1 MSTSHNRPVE
11 AGGLVKRFGTVTA
24 ICDLTLHLDRGEALG
39 LLGPN
44 GAGKTTALALMMGL
58 RAPDAGVVRLFGH
71 PPGSAAARAMMGI
84 TPQAAGFPDQLT
96 PRELLAYA
104 VERRGGSGA
113 PVDDVIAAFGMS
125 RLIDRRIGG
134 FSGGEVRRVALA
146 LAFLDRPGL
155 VFLDEPTAGLD
166 AEAQQAFRATARAY
180 VSEGGALILTSH
192 HWDEIDAVCDRIIM
206 IDQGRKVMDGTLAE
220 IRAQMRVRRIGFAL
234 SETARPPDWL
244 RATRTDGRWR
254 AESNDSDACLRRLV
268 AEDVAFADLIVEPLA
283 LPDIIAR
290 IRSEDRP

>member
-1 MSTSHNRPVE
+1 MNASQHLPVE
-11 AGGLVKRFGTVTA
+11 ASGLVKRFGTVTA
-24 ICDLTLHLDRGEALG
+24 TSDLSLHLDRGEALG

-44 GAGKTTALALMMGL
+44 GAGKTTALAMLMGL
-58 RAPDAGVVRLFGH
+58 RAPDAGTVRLFGH
-71 PPGSAAARAMMGI
+71 APGSAAARAMMGV

-104 VERRGGSGA
+104 AARRGGA
-113 PVDDVIAAFGMS
+113 PVEDVIAAFGLS
-125 RLIDRRIGG
+125 RLIDRRIAG

-146 LAFLDRPGL
+146 LAFLGRPGL

-166 AEAQQAFRATARAY
+166 AEAQEAFRATARAY
-180 VSEGGALILTSH
+180 VAGGGALILTSH
-192 HWDEIDAVCDRIIM
+192 HWDEIEAVCDRITM

-220 IRAQMRVRRIGFAL
+220 IRARMRVRRLGFAL
-234 SETARPPDWL
+234 PDAARPPDWL
-244 RATRTDGRWR
+244 RATPEAGRWL
-254 AESNDSDACLRRLV
+254 AESGDSDACLRRLV

-283 LPDIIAR
+283 LPDILAR